1 MSTLAST
8 IHRAVRRLSNARAGA
23 LVLLA
28 AASGVALV
36 VACSSPDPGARVDPI
51 GPDEAQFKSLAP
63 VITLSCGS
71 LDCHGSRYR
80 NFRAYGFGGARLD
93 AGGATPETRGN
104 NADELRGTYESI
116 IGLEP
121 EIMRDVVKSGG
132 KGVDRLT
139 FVRKARGTE
148 AHKGNQRI
156 KPGTDADRCLVTW
169 LATSAGGSNAVDTAA
184 CLSALCVLDPSTTG
198 CPAP

>member
-8 IHRAVRRLSNARAGA
+8 PHRTADRLAGA
-23 LVLLA
+23 LMLLA

-104 NADELRGTYESI
+104 NADEVRGTYESL

-132 KGVDRLT
+132 KGVERLT

-156 KPGTDADRCLVTW
+156 KPASDADQCLVTW
-169 LATSAGGSNAVDTAA
+169 LATSAGGTNVVDTAA
-184 CLSALCVLDPSTTG
+184 CSRAVCTLDPSTTG